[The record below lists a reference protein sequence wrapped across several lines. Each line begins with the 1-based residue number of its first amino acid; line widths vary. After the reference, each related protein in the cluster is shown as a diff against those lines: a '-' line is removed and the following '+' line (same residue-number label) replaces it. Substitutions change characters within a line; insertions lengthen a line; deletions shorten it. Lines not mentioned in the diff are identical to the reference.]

1 MLYDD
6 FPSWVSVSER
16 KLLHASMGEIEVSD
30 VVAKDGSG
38 THKTIGEALKA
49 SMECGG
55 RTIIHVQAGTYHEC
69 IKIPTKQKNI
79 MLVGDGKGKTVI
91 VGEGVGQLSNLPL
104 LVRFLSLL
112 LVNYMIAIT
121 VKGLACV
128 NCIIWMRH

>member
-1 MLYDD
+1 
-6 FPSWVSVSER
+6 
-16 KLLHASMGEIEVSD
+16 MGEIEVSV

-38 THKTIGEALKA
+38 THKTICKALKA

-112 LVNYMIAIT
+112 LVNYMITIT
-121 VKGLACV
+121 IKGLACV